1 MTGDTAFRWL
11 CPRRSSAAG
20 FLGTGTHGSPATPT
34 AGCWLWVIDG
44 DALCPG
50 TRDDGLSLTAFCPG
64 RGRRVVCGAGNSVTS
79 ADCRAGRHRHLPGR
93 PKPSPYPSVQWPP
106 AAPPGATRFPPS
118 LAGPPCC
125 PLPAW
130 SAVTALPP
138 SLGEHQEIRAVR
150 VPAVPLCFLMRGSRE
165 SGGHHGFACPRNVP
179 KDLDAAV
186 ASSGLTLGSLFP
198 K

>member
-1 MTGDTAFRWL
+1 MTQLSDGRAHGGAQQPASWGPAPMGAQ
-11 CPRRSSAAG
+11 PRPRQAAG
-20 FLGTGTHGSPATPT
+20 SGF
-34 AGCWLWVIDG
+34 IDG

-79 ADCRAGRHRHLPGR
+79 ADCRAGRHRHLLGR

-138 SLGEHQEIRAVR
+138 SLGEHQGTRAVR
-150 VPAVPLCFLMRGSRE
+150 VPAPPLCFLMRGSRE